1 MPISPETASLAEH
14 FNVDDLSAREIEG
27 AQSPTK
33 QAFNRTSPLILA
45 RSVGTISNI
54 RAAGALSPT

>member
-1 MPISPETASLAEH
+1 MIFATH
-14 FNVDDLSAREIEG
+14 LSAREIEG